1 MALNLQRNKTGMH
14 LRIILLLLG
23 LATAQ
28 SSIAQTEWELEKSGD
43 GIEIYTREIDEV
55 EIKEFKA
62 KTTIEANINDLIDA
76 LDAVDEHP
84 DWMSD
89 VSYARTLPDAPHVM
103 HYNIKL
109 PFPFKNRY
117 VVMESE
123 ANRVGD
129 VHRIEMWT
137 SEMELDDMDGHVRI
151 PYVKGYW
158 QFTELD
164 ENTTEVVYQ
173 FVSDPGG
180 KVPDWL
186 VNAFVVQS
194 PYKTLSKLRKR
205 LE

>member
-1 MALNLQRNKTGMH
+1 MLRFCVIIFLLQTASV
-14 LRIILLLLG
+14 ILG
-23 LATAQ
+23 
-28 SSIAQTEWELEKSGD
+28 QTEWELEKSGN
-43 GIEIYTREIDEV
+43 GIEIYTREVDEV

-62 KTTIEANINDLIDA
+62 STTVNAPLEMLIAA
-76 LDAVDEHP
+76 LDNIDEHP
-84 DWMSD
+84 EWMSD
-89 VSYARTLPDAPHVM
+89 ITFARSLPDSPDIT

-117 VVMESE
+117 VVMINETESSS
-123 ANRVGD
+123 D
-129 VHRIEMWT
+129 YHRIEMWT
-137 SEMELDDMDGHVRI
+137 SEIELDDVDDHVKI

-158 QFTELD
+158 LLTKVD
-164 ENTTEVVYQ
+164 DSTTDVVYQ

-194 PYKTLSKLRKR
+194 PYKTLSKLKKR

>member
-1 MALNLQRNKTGMH
+1 M
-14 LRIILLLLG
+14 ILLMSLILSVSWVS
-23 LATAQ
+23 AQ
-28 SSIAQTEWELEKSGD
+28 SEWKLEKSGN
-43 GIEIYTREIDEV
+43 GINVYTRDTEET

-62 KTTIEANINDLIDA
+62 SVVISASLNDLIEA
-76 LDAVDEHP
+76 LSAVDEHP

-89 VSYARTLPDAPHVM
+89 ITYARTLPDNDEIM

-117 VVMESE
+117 VVMESIGE
-123 ANRVGD
+123 TNGD
-129 VHRIEMWT
+129 VHRIEMRT
-137 SEMELDDMDGHVRI
+137 SDAEIEDTDNHIRI

-158 QFTELD
+158 QFTRIDD
-164 ENTTEVVYQ
+164 ETTEVVYQ

-180 KVPDWL
+180 NVPDWL

-194 PYKTLSKLRKR
+194 PYKTLTKLKKR

>member
-1 MALNLQRNKTGMH
+1 M
-14 LRIILLLLG
+14 LRLPVIILFLLSTVC
-23 LATAQ
+23 AK
-28 SSIAQTEWELEKSGD
+28 AQTDWELEKSD
-43 GIEIYTREIDEV
+43 NGIEIYTREIPEV

-62 KTTIEANINDLIDA
+62 KTVVEAPMDELIAA
-76 LDAVDEHP
+76 LDNIDDHP
-84 DWMSD
+84 EWMSD
-89 VSYARTLPDAPHVM
+89 ITFARTIPDSPHIT

-117 VVMESE
+117 VVMENVAESG
-123 ANRVGD
+123 GD
-129 VHRIEMWT
+129 SHRIEMWT
-137 SEMELDDMDGHVRI
+137 SELELDDVDDHVRI

-158 QFTELD
+158 QFTKID
-164 ENTTEVVYQ
+164 DSTTEVVYQ

-194 PYKTLSKLRKR
+194 PYKTLTKLKKR